1 MSMLN
6 EAPSVSVKRKNIQVI
21 LEYCLDNRIEFK
33 VAPRSLPD
41 EYEVEFSISDVMK
54 AISLGMFL
62 KENKLELSGLAFSAP
77 KTVAPAPK
85 ATRGVKKEKEE
96 NKPVQ
101 KSEHPAPVSDNNNGL
116 SFTAEA
122 NNEPETVTSGE
133 PNPFEE
139 EDLFMN
145 N

>member
-6 EAPSVSVKRKNIQVI
+6 EAPSVSVKRKNVQVV
-21 LEYCLDNRIEFK
+21 LDFCLDNRIEFK
-33 VAPRSLPD
+33 VTPRSLPD
-41 EYEVEFSISDVMK
+41 EYEVEFSISDVIK

-62 KENKLELSGLAFSAP
+62 KETKLELSGLAFTAP
-77 KTVAPAPK
+77 KSVTPAPK
-85 ATRGVKKEKEE
+85 STRGSKKEKEE
-96 NKPVQ
+96 TKPVQ
-101 KSEHPAPVSDNNNGL
+101 KTEEPAPVSENNNGL
-116 SFTAEA
+116 SFTAEE
-122 NNEPETVTSGE
+122 NNEPEIVTSSE